1 MSEYT
6 EESLE
11 KIVKRDLISISLTF
25 QSRMAGKNNNN
36 NEIVEEM
43 RKFKDNFSKPQSG
56 LPVSKCVNTELSGLW
71 PWNAS
76 TGKLHST
83 LEKNA
88 W

>member
-43 RKFKDNFSKPQSG
+43 RKFKDNFSKPQFG
-56 LPVSKCVNTELSGLW
+56 LAGSKCVNTELSGL
-71 PWNAS
+71 
-76 TGKLHST
+76 
-83 LEKNA
+83 
-88 W
+88 

>member
-36 NEIVEEM
+36 NEIVEEIV
-43 RKFKDNFSKPQSG
+43 KFKDNFSKPQSG
-56 LPVSKCVNTELSGLW
+56 LAVSKGVNTELSGL
-71 PWNAS
+71 
-76 TGKLHST
+76 
-83 LEKNA
+83 
-88 W
+88 

>member
-11 KIVKRDLISISLTF
+11 KIIKRDLISILLTF

-56 LPVSKCVNTELSGLW
+56 LAVSKCVNAELSGL
-71 PWNAS
+71 
-76 TGKLHST
+76 
-83 LEKNA
+83 
-88 W
+88 

>member
-6 EESLE
+6 EGSLE

-56 LPVSKCVNTELSGLW
+56 LAGSKCVNTELSGL
-71 PWNAS
+71 
-76 TGKLHST
+76 
-83 LEKNA
+83 
-88 W
+88 

>member
-6 EESLE
+6 EKSLE

-56 LPVSKCVNTELSGLW
+56 LAVTMLILN
-71 PWNAS
+71 
-76 TGKLHST
+76 
-83 LEKNA
+83 
-88 W
+88 

>member
-6 EESLE
+6 EGSLE

-56 LPVSKCVNTELSGLW
+56 LAVTMLILN
-71 PWNAS
+71 
-76 TGKLHST
+76 
-83 LEKNA
+83 
-88 W
+88 

>member
-11 KIVKRDLISISLTF
+11 KIIKRDLISILLTF

-43 RKFKDNFSKPQSG
+43 RKFKGNFSKPQSG
-56 LPVSKCVNTELSGLW
+56 LAVTMLILN
-71 PWNAS
+71 
-76 TGKLHST
+76 
-83 LEKNA
+83 
-88 W
+88 

>member
-56 LPVSKCVNTELSGLW
+56 LAVTMLILN
-71 PWNAS
+71 
-76 TGKLHST
+76 
-83 LEKNA
+83 
-88 W
+88 